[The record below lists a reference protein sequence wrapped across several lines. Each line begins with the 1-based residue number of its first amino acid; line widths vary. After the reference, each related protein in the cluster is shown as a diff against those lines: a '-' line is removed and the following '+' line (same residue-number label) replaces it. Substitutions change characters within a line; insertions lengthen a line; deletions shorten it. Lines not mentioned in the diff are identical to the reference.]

1 MNEKLITI
9 IYIRR
14 KHSYDQQ
21 MSKQVIYIFKISVF
35 EFSKYQ
41 SLNNFL
47 KSSIHGIK
55 NTSTLYVNLQTKV
68 KICTCIFLKVNYK

>member
-1 MNEKLITI
+1 MINKCQNKLFT
-9 IYIRR
+9 
-14 KHSYDQQ
+14 
-21 MSKQVIYIFKISVF
+21 
-35 EFSKYQ
+35 FSKYQ

-68 KICTCIFLKVNYK
+68 KVCTCIFLKEKL